1 MMDQP
6 ATTTSTPQ
14 ASPIG
19 IILAEPQAVV
29 RAGLALLIRSETDFE
44 VLIEGGVGEEALS
57 SVLLLQRR
65 SHMVA
70 LVGLGIGSDHDPFR
84 HIRALRERIPTL
96 AILACAARPD
106 DFLVSRALFMG
117 ADGFA
122 GTGIHP
128 TEFLDALRRTARGE
142 VVLAGVPGDRLGR
155 IADKLEESP
164 TANEILTEREM
175 QVLSVA
181 VEGLTARQIG
191 TRLGVRERTVT
202 THLSRIY
209 RKLGAGS
216 RMAAVVAAR
225 HAGLLSIGETG

>member
-6 ATTTSTPQ
+6 APTTAPQ
-14 ASPIG
+14 ATATG
-19 IILAEPQAVV
+19 VILAEPQAVV
-29 RAGLALLIRSETDFE
+29 RAGLSLLIRSQTDFE
-44 VLIEGGVGEEALS
+44 VLIEGGVGDEALS
-57 SVLLLQRR
+57 STLLLQRR
-65 SHMVA
+65 TGTVA
-70 LVGLGIGSDHDPFR
+70 LVGLGLGSDHDPFR

-122 GTGIHP
+122 DTCIDP

-142 VVLAGVPGDRLGR
+142 VVLAGVPGERLGR

-164 TANEILTEREM
+164 STNEILTEREM

-216 RMAAVVAAR
+216 RMSAVVAAR
-225 HAGLLSIGETG
+225 HAGLLSIGETR

>member
-1 MMDQP
+1 MTDRP
-6 ATTTSTPQ
+6 ATTSATQ

-19 IILAEPQAVV
+19 IILAEPQAVI
-29 RAGLALLIRSETDFE
+29 RAGLSLLIRSQPDFE
-44 VLIEGGVGEEALS
+44 VLIEGGVGDEALS
-57 SVLLLQRR
+57 SLLLLQRR
-65 SHMVA
+65 TGTVA
-70 LVGLGIGSDHDPFR
+70 LVGLGMGSEHDPFW

-122 GTGIHP
+122 DTCIQP
-128 TEFLDALRRTARGE
+128 SEFLDALRRTARGE
-142 VVLAGVPGDRLGR
+142 MVLAGVPGDRIGR

-164 TANEILTEREM
+164 SATEILTEREM
-175 QVLSVA
+175 QVLTVA

-216 RMAAVVAAR
+216 RVAAVVAAR
-225 HAGLLSIGETG
+225 HAGLLSLGDAR

>member
-1 MMDQP
+1 MMDP
-6 ATTTSTPQ
+6 ATSAPEA
-14 ASPIG
+14 ASLG

-29 RAGLALLIRSETDFE
+29 RAGMSLLIRSEKDFE
-44 VLIEGGVGEEALS
+44 MLIEGGVEEETLS
-57 SVLLLQRR
+57 SILLLQRR
-65 SHMVA
+65 TGMVA
-70 LVGLGIGSDHDPFR
+70 LVGVGVGSEHDPFSL
-84 HIRALRERIPTL
+84 IRTLRERIPTL

-122 GTGIHP
+122 DTCIHP

-142 VVLAGVPGDRLGR
+142 VVLAGVSGDRLGR
-155 IADKLEESP
+155 IADTLEESP
-164 TANEILTEREM
+164 STNEVLTEREKE
-175 QVLSVA
+175 VLSVA

-216 RMAAVVAAR
+216 RMGAVLAAR
-225 HAGLLSIGETG
+225 HAGLLSVEERH

>member
-1 MMDQP
+1 MDHP
-6 ATTTSTPQ
+6 ATTPTPP
-14 ASPIG
+14 ATPIG

-29 RAGLALLIRSETDFE
+29 RAGLSLLIRSQADFE
-44 VLIEGGVGEEALS
+44 VLMEGGVGDEALADL
-57 SVLLLQRR
+57 LLLQRR
-65 SHMVA
+65 TGTVA
-70 LVGLGIGSDHDPFR
+70 LVGLGLGSDHDSFR

-122 GTGIHP
+122 DTCVDP
-128 TEFLDALRRTARGE
+128 TEFLDALRRTAQGE
-142 VVLAGVPGDRLGR
+142 VVLAGVPGERLGR
-155 IADKLEESP
+155 IADRLEESAP
-164 TANEILTEREM
+164 ATEILTEREM

-216 RMAAVVAAR
+216 RLGAVVAAR
-225 HAGLLSIGETG
+225 HAGLLSLGETR